1 MTRSFVR
8 PVLAAM
14 TAVCCN
20 ISPVLA
26 QRAVYT
32 LTGGD
37 TLRFHETTKID
48 GVVRGAAGDN
58 TFSITREST
67 IAFAFMGGE
76 SVQASY
82 DALVVEASGAM
93 GGQKANGE
101 ELLHQPFVLHMEPNG
116 RVQTIHSPSFPRSV
130 RLIAQLPPQFD
141 DFFLRLP
148 VPGGPLEIGTVWV
161 DTTTLA
167 RNDSAGQRL
176 SVRRIGH
183 YRVERDSVV
192 GNRPA
197 VVVNAHTELRFDTST
212 PMQQSPFVSSL
223 LLTGDEDS
231 IVLFSVAEGR
241 MLGRERTGELHGV
254 LTYKG
259 GDEPFVV
266 NQSYKFHG
274 SISAVDA
281 PGHF

>member
-32 LTGGD
+32 LAGGD

-48 GVVRGAAGDN
+48 GVVHGAAGDN

-82 DALVVEASGAM
+82 DALAVEASGAM
-93 GGQKANGE
+93 GGQKTNGD
-101 ELLHQPFVLHMEPNG
+101 ELLHQAFVLHMEPNG

-148 VPGGPLEIGTVWV
+148 ATGAPIEIGTAWV
-161 DTTTLA
+161 DTTTLV
-167 RNDSAGQRL
+167 RNDTAGQRL
-176 SVRRIGH
+176 SIRRIGH
-183 YRVERDSVV
+183 YRAERDSMVAS
-192 GNRPA
+192 RPA
-197 VVVNAHTELRFDTST
+197 IVVNVHTELRFDTST
-212 PMQQSPFVSSL
+212 PMKQSPFVSSL
-223 LLTGDEDS
+223 VLTGDEDG
-231 IVLFSVAEGR
+231 IVLFSLVEGR
-241 MLGRERTGELHGV
+241 MLGRERTGELRGV

-259 GDEPFVV
+259 SGDEPFVV

-274 SISAVDA
+274 SVSAIDA
-281 PGHF
+281 GGH